1 MKRVE
6 INSFVGY
13 VGSYIFFGDSCI
25 PHSNLKMNVLG
36 LFVFW
41 VLTPES
47 VLHKIG
53 ITSYPNRSWAVAIM
67 AVIPI
72 TLLYLLL
79 MYQGLHLF
87 NTSNIDSVNQIEGKN
102 SNNKILVSLFSTYE
116 QIGIQRVGILKNL
129 DQTVSNF
136 VLISTFLYKSYF
148 KSIPIFTQ

>member
-13 VGSYIFFGDSCI
+13 VGSYIFFG
-25 PHSNLKMNVLG
+25 
-36 LFVFW
+36 LFLFW

-72 TLLYLLL
+72 TVLYLLL

-87 NTSNIDSVNQIEGKN
+87 NTSNIDSVHQIEDRYTRVRQSEKLGP
-102 SNNKILVSLFSTYE
+102 NNLPTIHDIPLPLVSKLLY
-116 QIGIQRVGILKNL
+116 
-129 DQTVSNF
+129 
-136 VLISTFLYKSYF
+136 YKSDD
-148 KSIPIFTQ
+148 